1 MSEIKPVFDYGKIKP
16 EHQEAALEIIN
27 LLENSGNILLAELIK
42 EKFQIK
48 IRPQFDIDNTEFV
61 EACKE
66 AGLYCS
72 IQGILHEE
80 GSDIDY
86 QFISI
91 SDDIRKFLKLY
102 DIIKNK
108 S

>member
-1 MSEIKPVFDYGKIKP
+1 MNEMKPVFDYGKLKP
-16 EHQEAALEIIN
+16 EHQEAALEIISILEKSNN
-27 LLENSGNILLAELIK
+27 LMLAELIK

-48 IRPQFDIDNTEFV
+48 VRPQFDIENTAFV

-72 IQGILHEE
+72 IQGVIQEQ
-80 GSDIDY
+80 GSDVDY

-91 SDDIRKFLKLY
+91 CDDIRKFLKLY

-108 S
+108 Q